1 MKEGI
6 GNFFFKG
13 RVVINYRHATPC
25 SFVEGVA
32 LSNVENFS
40 FSSLTWY
47 VICIL
52 IFLQSGGHHT
62 AEDFA
67 VRGKEPKDEVQIYT
81 WKYATLRELADLV
94 LSAVS
99 HAQSNIFTVYLITG
113 LCSSIRFRRLLP
125 RQGEEM
131 QNCL

>member
-1 MKEGI
+1 M
-6 GNFFFKG
+6 
-13 RVVINYRHATPC
+13 VINYRHATPC

-52 IFLQSGGHHT
+52 IFLQSGGHHI
-62 AEDFA
+62 AEHFA

-81 WKYATLRELADLV
+81 WKDATLRELTDLV
-94 LSAVS
+94 LRPTLEYRGIRRVLFYFYETSFYLATS
-99 HAQSNIFTVYLITG
+99 IFNKIKK
-113 LCSSIRFRRLLP
+113 S
-125 RQGEEM
+125 
-131 QNCL
+131 

>member
-1 MKEGI
+1 M
-6 GNFFFKG
+6 
-13 RVVINYRHATPC
+13 VINYRHATPC

-81 WKYATLRELADLV
+81 WKDATLRELADLV
-94 LSAVS
+94 LSAFS

-113 LCSSIRFRRLLP
+113 LCSSIRFRRLP
-125 RQGEEM
+125 RGKEKKCRTVF
-131 QNCL
+131 NFCIS